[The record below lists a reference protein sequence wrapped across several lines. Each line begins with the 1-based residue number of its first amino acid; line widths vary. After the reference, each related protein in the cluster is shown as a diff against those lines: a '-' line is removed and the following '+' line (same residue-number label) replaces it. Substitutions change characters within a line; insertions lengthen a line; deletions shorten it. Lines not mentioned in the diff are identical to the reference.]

1 MADDDLPIS
10 EEAFNAIMASDTP
23 SAKRFRRWLFDEVI
37 PEIWLTGRYRGSP
50 DRKRAMLASVG
61 LLPPEE
67 REP

>member
-23 SAKRFRRWLFDEVI
+23 SAKRFQRWLFREVL
-37 PEIWLTGRYRGSP
+37 PEIYRTGRYTGSP
-50 DRKRAMLASVG
+50 ERKRAMLASVG